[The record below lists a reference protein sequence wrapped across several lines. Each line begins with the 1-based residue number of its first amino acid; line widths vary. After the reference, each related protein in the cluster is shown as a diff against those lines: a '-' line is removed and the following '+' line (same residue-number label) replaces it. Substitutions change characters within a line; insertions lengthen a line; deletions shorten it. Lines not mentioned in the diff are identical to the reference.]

1 MCAIDAL
8 AIPRMV
14 LQASR
19 ITARCVVCRCHLACV
34 VAANGGVENENQNSE
49 AARVVWEPGVIGRQ
63 ACNSLCTDLIL
74 LAGVAPH
81 RATPSPFPCRKRL
94 PWAMPFSP
102 FRENFL
108 IAFLDEAT
116 CERPLVPT

>member
-63 ACNSLCTDLIL
+63 ACNSLCTDINF
-74 LAGVAPH
+74 AC
-81 RATPSPFPCRKRL
+81 RRCATPRDALTFSLPQAAALGNAFFAFQRKLLDR
-94 PWAMPFSP
+94 FSG
-102 FRENFL
+102 
-108 IAFLDEAT
+108 
-116 CERPLVPT
+116 